1 MGEDPEPRPHR
12 LDERIL
18 DVLRPAVPEL
28 LGSPG
33 LPPDAIDA
41 QHRPIVHL
49 ARRPP
54 GRTYHPPVATPG
66 PTALAPRRDPLEALR
81 SLTPTGDA
89 RVPLAWALYDLANT
103 IYSYA
108 IVSYA
113 IGLWAVERLGPAD
126 GQFWFGLAAAASVGL
141 NALVSPVLGA
151 VSDRGGRRLPFLGA
165 FTALTIVASGLI
177 AFTDTPAI
185 GLLLF
190 AIANF
195 GYQAALIYY
204 DATLPV
210 VARPNARGRVSGL
223 GVAIGYLGTL
233 IIAGLILVLDA
244 GARPITFLLAAGL
257 YALFATPIFLIVRER
272 GVAGYRFRVADALGS
287 WAQLATTVRHA
298 REVPGLLRFL
308 VGRFFYTDPVNTVI
322 VVMSVFATQAIG
334 LTLGQ
339 ANIVLL
345 VLTIVAVIASLG
357 WGVLVERIGPKRTLL
372 LVLGSWCAGLLIAG
386 SVLSLPTFL
395 VGGALLG
402 AGLGGVW
409 TSDRV
414 FMLRLSPPDRI
425 GEFFGL
431 YGLAGKFSAVT
442 GPILYGVI
450 VSTLLNAGFGAGAY
464 QVGILS
470 FLGLMVVG
478 VVLLR
483 GVPEP
488 PSTAEVTPVPP
499 PPERLAPASAP
510 ISPRER

>member
-1 MGEDPEPRPHR
+1 VARSGPAGEPSRGAHL
-12 LDERIL
+12 LDGI
-18 DVLRPAVPEL
+18 
-28 LGSPG
+28 
-33 LPPDAIDA
+33 
-41 QHRPIVHL
+41 
-49 ARRPP
+49 
-54 GRTYHPPVATPG
+54 
-66 PTALAPRRDPLEALR
+66 R
-81 SLTPTGDA
+81 SLTPSGRA
-89 RVPLAWALYDLANT
+89 IVPLGWALYDLANT

-113 IGLWAVERLGPAD
+113 IGLWAVERLGPSD
-126 GQFWFGLAAAASVGL
+126 GQFWFGIAAAASVGL

-151 VSDRGGRRLPFLGA
+151 ISDRGGQRLPFLLV
-165 FTALTIVASGLI
+165 FTALTIVATALI
-177 AFTDTPAI
+177 ALTESAPL

-210 VARPNARGRVSGL
+210 VARPDARGRVSGL

-233 IIAGLILVLDA
+233 LIAGLILILDS
-244 GARPITFLLAAGL
+244 GARPQTFLLAAGL
-257 YALFATPIFLIVRER
+257 YTLFAIPIFLVVRER
-272 GVAGYRFRVADALGS
+272 GTPGYRFRVADALAS
-287 WAQLATTVRHA
+287 WSQLATTVRRA
-298 REVPGLLRFL
+298 SEVPGLLRFL

-334 LTLGQ
+334 LTAGQ
-339 ANIVLL
+339 ANVVLL
-345 VLTIVAVIASLG
+345 VLTIVAVLASLG
-357 WGVLVERIGPKRTLL
+357 WGALVERIGPKRTLL
-372 LVLGSWCAGLLIAG
+372 LVLGSWCVGLLIAG

-414 FMLRLSPPDRI
+414 FMLRLSPADRI

-431 YGLAGKFSAVT
+431 YGLAGKVSAVT

-450 VSTLLNAGFGAGAY
+450 VSSLLDAGLGPAAY

-470 FLGLMVVG
+470 FLGLMLIG
-478 VVLLR
+478 VVFLR

-488 PSTAEVTPVPP
+488 PPVPGLPSAMP
-499 PPERLAPASAP
+499 PPERLAPATTP
-510 ISPRER
+510 IEPR